1 MTKSYHPSKEKRGK
15 NLILDLLGYYDIK
28 EVITDIAHGE
38 ADLDTLKSGASLI
51 PVAKITKVP
60 KVVKAIG
67 NVGKTGLKKGKEGDK
82 TVWKRF
88 TQEDKP
94 KPDKNKGNQSKTG
107 SKGSTTTSKP
117 NQEETSKS
125 SQVKQTKAKNKRR
138 RDSEHMLGENGTQ
151 IGGSKTTGKNGST
164 ERVDVENPN
173 PGVRPGDLHYHESNN
188 IKWRYNVNTGNLVD
202 PDTGELAP
210 PSVQKVMKETWFQKA
225 IKNIRRI
232 IMIKEWVTN
241 KKMKKL
247 LNDISN
253 SSIEEEFKI
262 ELEQLKKLFFPPFK
276 QVKDCVI
283 FSEKSVN
290 KLEETFDKAMGMY
303 LDKTGYEASN
313 TETQINSFF
322 EDSISMEFG
331 TKLALMVLKVW
342 KLQLKDMNPQ
352 SNFCLIISCDED
364 RVEIRF
370 HQVRENE
377 KMWLDEEL
385 EHYKDE
391 AIGYVII

>member
-1 MTKSYHPSKEKRGK
+1 
-15 NLILDLLGYYDIK
+15 
-28 EVITDIAHGE
+28 
-38 ADLDTLKSGASLI
+38 
-51 PVAKITKVP
+51 
-60 KVVKAIG
+60 
-67 NVGKTGLKKGKEGDK
+67 
-82 TVWKRF
+82 
-88 TQEDKP
+88 
-94 KPDKNKGNQSKTG
+94 
-107 SKGSTTTSKP
+107 
-117 NQEETSKS
+117 
-125 SQVKQTKAKNKRR
+125 
-138 RDSEHMLGENGTQ
+138 MLGENGTQ

-202 PDTGELAP
+202 PDTGELDP